1 MRQRFRLGRGARL
14 LPVLGTT
21 IALAAAVPSVAA
33 ASSSGATAPGFDPQ
47 TTNVPYLAWNGEQ
60 VRLEKCVPADG
71 LTPQE
76 FNEITS
82 ITTPAANF
90 AVEDWSGNNTPDPTI
105 NTTTEK
111 IFYSFDF
118 DNGAGGLCASTD
130 VVSLNPG
137 IARIEL
143 DVSAFTVPDGTA
155 GYFGPA
161 QPFLAHQFLAAWMTL
176 NTPTLKNMGSSDFGA
191 DPSGINDPT
200 GTGTETA
207 GNNPAFLDVNVT
219 GSIPIDG
226 AMDNLFGGS
235 PTSVTLP
242 QDWVTLAD
250 ALATDDNVDNTTAAD
265 DWDTS
270 GSNLDV
276 SGHVP
281 GDCDA
286 YPSNPFGAPAETP
299 DSGAYQSPIDN
310 GDNCSGGGPDGPF
323 SLGNGGLSD
332 AGTTIGPFDPVNAS
346 STDLAD
352 GDLNSLDAPMPA
364 ARVDVSIAQNSQS
377 STDTSGVGSLQAAN
391 KTDTY
396 SRDFSGDSS
405 DGNLYAPFYDAYIPA
420 TARPT
425 DDSSGIDGAFAN
437 NFPGF
442 LDISNDGGD
451 YHFWDTYSL
460 GTNTGA
466 PTDCLAYSSDAD
478 PQGQQTDPDNSY
490 RQTPSGDYNVA
501 VYTDQN
507 GEAQVE
513 YVPGYGYYFDNLG
526 ADMNADGGCDLES
539 VAGPQNPNAIT
550 TLGTAAITA
559 TAKYPYK
566 SVDFPNETSNTVTE
580 TVSNQFDKSLSY
592 APKGSSAADNNAR
605 IVISHAQE
613 IDGSP
618 IVGETVCFSADSNA
632 EGVTRFAGFINGVF
646 YGGSTQVPD
655 PENGLGR
662 LCLTTDQN
670 GNAAIEVD
678 DSNGNMVDVIADYV
692 DEGLLRDIPV
702 DFSMPGSTG
711 GSVPTD
717 PQTQPTSTVGT
728 TSPSTAQV
736 AAVSPGL
743 AAAIHHTIQRHAR
756 ITVMRLLMP
765 ARGRHFLMLR
775 VRSTSRT
782 AHVAMTLTV
791 RSGHHTRTV
800 HRTITVR
807 TNRMIKLMVPR
818 SVTRIKGVHL
828 VR

>member
-1 MRQRFRLGRGARL
+1 L

-21 IALAAAVPSVAA
+21 IALAAAVPAVAA
-33 ASSSGATAPGFDPQ
+33 ASSTGATAPGFDPQ

-71 LTPQE
+71 LTQQE
-76 FNEITS
+76 FAQITS
-82 ITTPAANF
+82 FTTPAANF

-105 NTTTEK
+105 DPSTEK
-111 IFYSFDF
+111 IFYSYDF
-118 DNGAGGLCASTD
+118 DDGAGGLCASAD

-143 DVSAFTVPDGTA
+143 DVSAFTVPGGTA

-176 NTPTLKNMGSSDFGA
+176 QTPTLSNMGSSDFGA
-191 DPSGINDPT
+191 DPAGINDPS
-200 GTGTETA
+200 GNGTETA
-207 GNNPAFLDVNVT
+207 GNNPAYLDVKVKGT
-219 GSIPIDG
+219 IPIDG
-226 AMDNLFGGS
+226 PMANLFNGQ
-235 PTSVTLP
+235 TSLTLP
-242 QDWVTLAD
+242 DDWVTMAQ
-250 ALATDDNVDNTTAAD
+250 ALATDDNVDNTTAYD

-270 GSNLDV
+270 GSNQDV

-281 GDCDA
+281 GACDSFPA
-286 YPSNPFGAPAETP
+286 NPFDAPAETP
-299 DSGAYQSPIDN
+299 DSGAYQSVIDN

-323 SLGNGGLSD
+323 SLGNGDLSD
-332 AGTTIGPFDPVNAS
+332 AGTTIGPFDPVNAT

-364 ARVDVSIAQNSQS
+364 ARVDVAIAQNSGS
-377 STDTSGVGSLQAAN
+377 SSDISGVGSLEAAN
-391 KTDTY
+391 KTMTY
-396 SRDFSGDSS
+396 SRDFQGDSS
-405 DGNLYAPFYDAYIPA
+405 EGNLYAPFYDAYIPA

-442 LDISNDGGD
+442 LDISNTNGD
-451 YHFWDTYSL
+451 YHFWDALSL
-460 GTNTGA
+460 ASNPGA

-478 PQGQQTDPDNSY
+478 PQGQQGDPDNTY
-490 RQTPSGDYNVA
+490 RQTPSGNYDVA

-539 VAGPQNPNAIT
+539 TGPNAIT
-550 TLGTAAITA
+550 TLGTASVTA

-566 SVDFPNETSNTVTE
+566 SVDFPNETSAPVSE

-592 APKGSSAADNNAR
+592 VPKGTGPADQVAR

-618 IVGETVCFSADSNA
+618 IAGETVCFSVDSNA
-632 EGVTRFAGFINGVF
+632 ESVTRFSGYINGVY
-646 YGGSTQVPD
+646 YGGSSSVPD
-655 PENGLGR
+655 PEGPSLGR
-662 LCLTTDQN
+662 LCLTTDQT

-678 DSNGNMVDVIADYV
+678 DSNLNTVDVIADYAN
-692 DEGLLRDIPV
+692 EGLLRDIPV
-702 DFSMPGSTG
+702 DFSTPGSSG
-711 GSVPTD
+711 GNPPQGTETPQPAPTV
-717 PQTQPTSTVGT
+717 VGT
-728 TSPSTAQV
+728 TSPSAAQV

-743 AAAIHHTIQRHAR
+743 AAAIHHTIQRHDR
-756 ITVMRLLMP
+756 ITVLRLLMP
-765 ARGRHFLMLR
+765 ARGQHYMMIR
-775 VRSTSRT
+775 VRSIHRT
-782 AHVAMTLTV
+782 ARVAMTLSV
-791 RSGHHTRTV
+791 RSGSHTRIV

-807 TNRMIKLMVPR
+807 TNRMLKLVVPR
-818 SVTRIKGVHL
+818 TVIRVKGVHL
-828 VR
+828 IG

>member
-1 MRQRFRLGRGARL
+1 MRHKFRLGRGARL

-21 IALAAAVPSVAA
+21 LALAAIPSVAS
-33 ASSSGATAPGFDPQ
+33 ASSTGATAPGFDPQ

-71 LTPQE
+71 LTFQE

-90 AVEDWSGNNTPDPTI
+90 AVEDWSGNSTPDPTI
-105 NTTTEK
+105 NPTTEK

-118 DNGAGGLCASTD
+118 DNGSGGLCASAD

-176 NTPTLKNMGSSDFGA
+176 NQPSLSNMGSQNFGA
-191 DPSGINDPT
+191 DPTGINDPS
-200 GTGTETA
+200 GNGMETA

-242 QDWVTLAD
+242 QDWVKLAD
-250 ALATDDNVDNTTAAD
+250 AFATDDNVDNTTAFD

-270 GSNLDV
+270 GSNQDV

-281 GDCDA
+281 GACDA
-286 YPSNPFGAPAETP
+286 YPSNPFGAPAEIP

-364 ARVDVSIAQNSQS
+364 ARVDVAIAQNSGS
-377 STDTSGVGSLQAAN
+377 SSDTSGVGSLQAAN
-391 KTDTY
+391 KTVTY
-396 SRDFSGDSS
+396 SRDFAGDSL

-420 TARPT
+420 TVRPT

-451 YHFWDTYSL
+451 YHFWDTLSL
-460 GTNTGA
+460 GSNPGA

-478 PQGQQTDPDNSY
+478 PQGQQGDPDNQY
-490 RQTPSGDYNVA
+490 RQTPSGNYDVA

-526 ADMNADGGCDLES
+526 ADKNADGGCDLES
-539 VAGPQNPNAIT
+539 IGPGSIP
-550 TLGTAAITA
+550 TLGSASITA

-566 SVDFPNETSNTVTE
+566 SVDFPNMTSAPVSE
-580 TVSNQFDKSLSY
+580 IVSNQFDKSLSY
-592 APKGSSAADNNAR
+592 EPKGTGPADQVAR

-632 EGVTRFAGFINGVF
+632 EGVTRFAGYVGGVY

-678 DSNGNMVDVIADYV
+678 DSNLNMVDVIADYV

-702 DFSMPGSTG
+702 DFTHGGTSGGNPPQGTQTPSTP
-711 GSVPTD
+711 SV
-717 PQTQPTSTVGT
+717 VGT
-728 TSPSTAQV
+728 TAPSTAQV

-743 AAAIHHTIQRHAR
+743 AAAIHHTIQRHDR
-756 ITVMRLLMP
+756 ITLIRLLMP
-765 ARGRHFLMLR
+765 ARGQHYMMLR
-775 VRSTSRT
+775 VRSTHRT
-782 AHVAMTLTV
+782 ARVAMTLSV
-791 RSGHHTRTV
+791 RSGSHTRIV

-807 TNRMIKLMVPR
+807 TNRMIKLVVPR
-818 SVTRIKGVHL
+818 TVTRVKGVHL
-828 VR
+828 IG